1 MAKRAKSKVRKTP
14 LPVRSVKAGRPPE
27 ERLLAPRV
35 RRRGKSANAAV
46 SKGTTLYQASGG
58 TRAAWPASRP
68 MFKKG

>member
-35 RRRGKSANAAV
+35 QRVRSILKELGEPAAT
-46 SKGTTLYQASGG
+46 KAIA
-58 TRAAWPASRP
+58 R
-68 MFKKG
+68 